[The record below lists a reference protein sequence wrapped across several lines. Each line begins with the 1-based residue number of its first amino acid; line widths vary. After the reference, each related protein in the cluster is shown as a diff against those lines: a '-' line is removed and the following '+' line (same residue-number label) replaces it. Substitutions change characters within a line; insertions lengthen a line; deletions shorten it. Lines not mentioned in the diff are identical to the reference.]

1 MGILKRKKIAGLLL
15 LLGLFASAY
24 GLQRVREERTRKRET
39 PQENRQIRRLKG
51 GRSLRTE
58 GPRFA
63 PDQVLVR
70 FKPDLNTQLVE
81 GILSLYGTE
90 TIKRIPQL
98 NVYQVRIPT
107 GISVEEMA
115 SALRQNPDVESTSPN
130 YIVRIAATP
139 NDTFFRYQYALNNT
153 GQDIEAPDRSSG
165 KAKAD
170 IRATAG
176 WEETTGDATTI
187 IAIIDSGIDFDHPDL
202 KNKIVSRGRDFV
214 NDDWDANDDEGHG
227 TFVAGVAAA
236 DTNND
241 EGIAGVAWNCK
252 ILPVKILDG
261 DGLGY
266 YDDFIDGII
275 WAADNGAQV
284 INLSL
289 GFLGELAD
297 EEIELMRNTL
307 RYAYEKEVVV
317 VAAAGNYGPETG
329 TYNPAVQYPA
339 AYDAYCLAV
348 AATDYNDTR
357 TTWSCFG
364 PEVDVA
370 APGDSVLG
378 TYPTYLTDLTKFLP
392 YAWGDGTSASAP
404 HVAGLA
410 ALLKG
415 LKPWLSV
422 DDIMN
427 VIRFSSDDVNATEY
441 PGRDDYIG
449 FGRINMEKALV
460 PIKITK

>member
-1 MGILKRKKIAGLLL
+1 MGILQRKRTAALLVF
-15 LLGLFASAY
+15 LGLFVSTY
-24 GLQRVREERTRKRET
+24 GFQRIREERLQKQEKPPDRREILYL
-39 PQENRQIRRLKG
+39 NG
-51 GRSLRTE
+51 GLPLPLD

-63 PDQVLVR
+63 PGQVLIK
-70 FKPDLNTQLVE
+70 FKPGLNTQLVE
-81 GILSLYGTE
+81 GILSLFGTE

-98 NVYQVRIPT
+98 NVYQVRIPA

-115 SALRQNPDVESTSPN
+115 SAFRQNPHVESTSPN
-130 YIVRIAATP
+130 YILRIAVTP
-139 NDTFFRYQYALNNT
+139 NDSLFRYQYALNNT
-153 GQDIEAPDRSSG
+153 GQDFGAPGSPTG

-176 WEETTGDATTI
+176 WEETKGDATTI
-187 IAIIDSGIDFDHPDL
+187 IAIIDTGIDFGHPDL
-202 KNKIVSRGRDFV
+202 RDKIISNGRDFV
-214 NDDWDANDDEGHG
+214 NDDWDATDDQGHG

-236 DTNND
+236 ETNND

-252 ILPVKILDG
+252 ILPVKVIDADG
-261 DGLGY
+261 WGL
-266 YDDFIDGII
+266 YDDFISGII

-289 GFLGELAD
+289 GFPEPPTGEY
-297 EEIELMRNTL
+297 IELMRDTL

-317 VAAAGNYGPETG
+317 VAAAGNYGPGTS

-339 AYDAYCLAV
+339 ALDAYCLAV

-415 LKPWLSV
+415 LKPWLTV

-427 VIRFSSDDVNATEY
+427 VIRFSADDVNSGEY
-441 PGRDDYIG
+441 PGRDDYVG
-449 FGRINMEKALV
+449 YGRINLEKALV
-460 PIKITK
+460 PIKITR